1 MISVLYLLWYT
12 NLTTILWSA
21 YTILLSGKP
30 GTKLYTAAKCYS
42 HGGVLWFYPTG
53 FV

>member
-1 MISVLYLLWYT
+1 MISALYLLWYT
-12 NLTTILWSA
+12 NLTTVLWSA

-30 GTKLYTAAKCYS
+30 STKRTITAVCYS